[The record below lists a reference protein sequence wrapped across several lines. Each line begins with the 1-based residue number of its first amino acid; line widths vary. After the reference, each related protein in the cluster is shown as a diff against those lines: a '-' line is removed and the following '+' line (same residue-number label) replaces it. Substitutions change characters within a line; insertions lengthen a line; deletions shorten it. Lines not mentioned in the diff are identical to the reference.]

1 MDEEWTNYN
10 KMVFVLTP
18 GLRNYKWLSFFFNF
32 YVFSDFLKL
41 SIYYIHKQI
50 KSDKNYNI

>member
-18 GLRNYKWLSFFFNF
+18 GLRNYEWLSFFFNF